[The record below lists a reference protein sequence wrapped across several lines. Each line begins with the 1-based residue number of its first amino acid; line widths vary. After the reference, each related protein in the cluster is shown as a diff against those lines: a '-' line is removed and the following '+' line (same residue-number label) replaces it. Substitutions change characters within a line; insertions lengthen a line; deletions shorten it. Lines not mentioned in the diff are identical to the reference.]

1 MRSCY
6 ILNFRSLKWE
16 MFQCLLYNKNILQPF
31 KRPLD
36 KGNTIKIPR
45 THRFYGLAVRYL
57 YFLTKI
63 DLDWP
68 GLQWPGLIQYSYT
81 WRRHH
86 RQSGRHN
93 FLKSYKTLEIISI
106 QIQKKEDL
114 LKNKIIGIFL
124 NFLVH

>member
-68 GLQWPGLIQYSYT
+68 GLQ
-81 WRRHH
+81 
-86 RQSGRHN
+86 
-93 FLKSYKTLEIISI
+93 
-106 QIQKKEDL
+106 
-114 LKNKIIGIFL
+114 
-124 NFLVH
+124 